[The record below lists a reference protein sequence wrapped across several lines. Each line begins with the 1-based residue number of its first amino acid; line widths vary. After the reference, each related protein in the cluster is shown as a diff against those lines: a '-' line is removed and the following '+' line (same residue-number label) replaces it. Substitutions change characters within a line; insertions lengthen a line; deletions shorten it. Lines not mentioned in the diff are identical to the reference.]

1 MFNEMQTEE
10 TVDTHSC
17 FKNKQ
22 RQGFL
27 EINFQNVW
35 GGLDV
40 GLGKLATAFK

>member
-1 MFNEMQTEE
+1 MQTEE
-10 TVDTHSC
+10 TVMDTHNIC

-40 GLGKLATAFK
+40 GLGKLATVFK